1 MLLDEQISAV
11 SDNFTDYKDGIVT
24 VLNEIYENLT
34 TAKSDDEVNDVCG
47 EIRILINDIEHG
59 RI

>member
-11 SDNFTDYKDGIVT
+11 SDNFADYKDGIVS

-34 TAKSDDEVNDVCG
+34 TAKSDDEVSDVCS

>member
-24 VLNEIYENLT
+24 VLNEIYENLI